1 MIQRIQ
7 SVYLLL
13 LITVSIVGLG
23 LIPPLEVGVLLF
35 LNPDFTMGYFMV
47 TAFFGAVSLFLFK
60 NRKVQIL
67 VNRFNMLG
75 QSIVF
80 LMFLYVFYSSGFEM
94 SSVAVWVM
102 VPLSSLFFLFLA
114 NRAIRKDED
123 LIRSM
128 DRLR

>member
-13 LITVSIVGLG
+13 LISVSVVGLG

-35 LNPDFTMGYFMV
+35 LNPYFTMVYLMV
-47 TAFFGAVSLFLFK
+47 TAIFGAVSLFLFK

-94 SSVAVWVM
+94 ISVAVWMM

>member
-13 LITVSIVGLG
+13 LITVSLVGLC
-23 LIPPLEVGVLLF
+23 LLPPLEGGALPLLT
-35 LNPDFTMGYFMV
+35 PDFTMGYLIG
-47 TAFFGAVSLFLFK
+47 TAVFGTLGLFLFK
-60 NRKVQIL
+60 NRKAQIL
-67 VNRFNMLG
+67 VNRFNMMG
-75 QSIVF
+75 QSIV
-80 LMFLYVFYSSGFEM
+80 LLILLYVFYSSGFEIIRD
-94 SSVAVWVM
+94 AVWLLA
-102 VPLSSLFFLFLA
+102 PLSSLFFLFLA